1 MLHVIHCISHVD
13 DKETQKYT
21 VAHAVPTQLTEDP
34 FKDIILL
41 AAQAHFLSES
51 SLYILFIKLQFVNIC

>member
-1 MLHVIHCISHVD
+1 MLYVIHRVNHAD
-13 DKETQKYT
+13 GKETQKCT
-21 VAHAVPTQLTEDP
+21 VGHALPTQLTEDP

-41 AAQAHFLSES
+41 AAQAHFLSKS